1 MKVLLSVIL
10 TLLPAYIAAQAQA
23 QAPKAACA
31 YSEAEE
37 FHVGH
42 GHDLN
47 TGKVIV
53 GKTIINIDP
62 KKAAKYGAKYG
73 GKFPT
78 GSGCAPAWAV
88 GGPLG
93 DKTPTKVDPKALPP
107 PAAPKSV
114 VPTPPAPKPVVPTP
128 PAPMVP
134 AGTLKPAPPAPK
146 APAGPVLPPKVPIP
160 VGEVE
165 EEDDD
170 EDEGP
175 WW

>member
-1 MKVLLSVIL
+1 MKVILSVIL
-10 TLLPAYIAAQAQA
+10 TLLPAYIAAQA

-62 KKAAKYGAKYG
+62 KKAAKYGSKYG

-88 GGPLG
+88 GGILG
-93 DKTPTKVDPKALPP
+93 DDTPTKVDPKALPP
-107 PAAPKSV
+107 PAAPAV
-114 VPTPPAPKPVVPTP
+114 PPPAVPTPPAPV
-128 PAPMVP
+128 VP
-134 AGTLKPAPPAPK
+134 AGTLKPT
-146 APAGPVLPPKVPIP
+146 
-160 VGEVE
+160 
-165 EEDDD
+165 
-170 EDEGP
+170 
-175 WW
+175 